1 MCGHDDN
8 FPFCTNHESLYEW
21 VTDTIHDYLKTGK
34 TTDEG
39 ECCDD
44 PKCPIGRSVRFSFK
58 DVLQLLIMRVDDKKV
73 YVQCEV
79 IAKSKK
85 QKINARK
92 IREAVCWY
100 MVQYTDIRTTIGS
113 KRISKAEVKK
123 MMNDVEIELNYT
135 MKIKNPITYDPKI
148 EDSSDEDSSDE
159 DAPPEYVEEDA
170 PPAYA

>member
-1 MCGHDDN
+1 MCGQDDN

-58 DVLQLLIMRVDDKKV
+58 DVLQLLIMRVGDKKV

-92 IREAVCWY
+92 IREAVFWY
-100 MVQYTDIRTTIGS
+100 MLQYRAVRTDIGS
-113 KRISKAEVKK
+113 KCKSKAEVKK
-123 MMNDVEIELNYT
+123 MMNDGEIGFNYT

-148 EDSSDEDSSDE
+148 EDSSDED
-159 DAPPEYVEEDA
+159 APPEYVEEDA